1 MNDLTIKFINLEIF
15 QNILRIFSENI
26 WVMWALCL
34 QDNEPSCDDLA
45 VDYEYFNEVVW
56 PLLAHRIPTFEKL
69 KVCYRD

>member
-1 MNDLTIKFINLEIF
+1 
-15 QNILRIFSENI
+15 
-26 WVMWALCL
+26 MWALCL